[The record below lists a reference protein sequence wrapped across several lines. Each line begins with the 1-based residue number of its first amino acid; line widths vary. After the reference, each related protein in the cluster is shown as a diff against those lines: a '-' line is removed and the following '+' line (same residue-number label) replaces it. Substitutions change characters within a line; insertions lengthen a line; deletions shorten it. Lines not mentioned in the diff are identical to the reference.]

1 MTIKELKEKLSQYD
15 ENTTISFFTM
25 EEGYQEYLFIDDDP
39 LQNYNRVDIVLKG
52 KEYGEVY
59 YD

>member
-1 MTIKELKEKLSQYD
+1 MTIKELKEELSKYD

-25 EEGYQEYLFIDDDP
+25 EEGYHDYLFINDDP
-39 LQNYNRVDIVLKG
+39 LKNYNRVDVVLKE